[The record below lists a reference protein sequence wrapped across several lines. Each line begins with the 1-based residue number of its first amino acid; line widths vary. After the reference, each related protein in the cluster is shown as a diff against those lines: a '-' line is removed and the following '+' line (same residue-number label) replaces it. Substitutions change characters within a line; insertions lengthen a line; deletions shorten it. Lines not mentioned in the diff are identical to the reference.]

1 MKELKKLTKRE
12 LTRIR
17 AIQQISHHIAHIVNI
32 ILRNY
37 PNNERYRG
45 RNQLRLVLD
54 NIDRRLEIC
63 ELKLNHN
70 GGAIVG
76 FYNSLPLYMDK
87 SIGHIRIHYTN
98 ETKSELVFRNMED
111 YNLRYVIRLLNKA
124 RNRLINIYEFNKKDL
139 PRCEYD

>member
-12 LTRIR
+12 LNRIR
-17 AIQQISHHIAHIVNI
+17 AIQQISHQIGYMANI
-32 ILRNY
+32 ILRKY
-37 PNNERYRG
+37 PNNERYKG

-70 GGAIVG
+70 GGVIVG

-87 SIGHIRIHYTN
+87 V
-98 ETKSELVFRNMED
+98 LVI
-111 YNLRYVIRLLNKA
+111 L
-124 RNRLINIYEFNKKDL
+124 EFIILMKLKVN
-139 PRCEYD
+139 

>member
-1 MKELKKLTKRE
+1 MKELTKLTKRE

-17 AIQQISHHIAHIVNI
+17 AIQQISHHIAHMVNI
-32 ILRNY
+32 VLRNY

-87 SIGHIRIHYTN
+87 A
-98 ETKSELVFRNMED
+98 LVI
-111 YNLRYVIRLLNKA
+111 L
-124 RNRLINIYEFNKKDL
+124 EFIILMKLKVN
-139 PRCEYD
+139 

>member
-1 MKELKKLTKRE
+1 MKELTKLTKRE

-17 AIQQISHHIAHIVNI
+17 TIQQISHHIAHMVNI

-76 FYNSLPLYMDK
+76 FYNSLPLYMEK
-87 SIGHIRIHYTN
+87 V
-98 ETKSELVFRNMED
+98 LVILEF
-111 YNLRYVIRLLNKA
+111 II
-124 RNRLINIYEFNKKDL
+124 LIKIMAN
-139 PRCEYD
+139 